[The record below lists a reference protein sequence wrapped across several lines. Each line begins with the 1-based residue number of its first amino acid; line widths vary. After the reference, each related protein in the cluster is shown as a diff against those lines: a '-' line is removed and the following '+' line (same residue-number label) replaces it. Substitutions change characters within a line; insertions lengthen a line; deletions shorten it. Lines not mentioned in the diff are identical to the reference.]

1 LTATP
6 MATETKT
13 ELPLKLQLLAS
24 SSPHVHGGQS
34 ITKIMWSV
42 VVALLP
48 ATVLAIVFFGAPA
61 VMVICV
67 TTVSAAAF
75 EALIQWLRKVPVTI
89 YDGSA
94 VVTGLLLAL
103 NMPPSSPWWMCIIG
117 SFIAIA
123 IAKHIY
129 GGLGY
134 NPFNPALVARVALLI
149 SFPTQMTT
157 WSPTLYM
164 PPADALTTATP
175 LGTLKELLRN
185 PEAIVPAAS
194 WEELWNMLIGNVG
207 GSIGEISVLALL
219 AGGLF
224 LLWRG
229 YIYWQVPVSYV
240 ATVFVL
246 TGTVFLYDPS
256 RAASPVFH
264 VVSGGLMI
272 GAFFMATDMV
282 TSPVTKRGMII
293 FGVGCGILTS
303 VIRLWGG
310 YPEGVSFAILIMNAT
325 VPLLDRYFRPK
336 VFGERRK
343 LYEVKP

>member
-1 LTATP
+1 

-13 ELPLKLQLLAS
+13 ELPPKLELLAS
-24 SSPHVHGGQS
+24 SSPHIHGGQS
-34 ITKIMWSV
+34 IPKIMWSV
-42 VVALLP
+42 VIALLP
-48 ATVLAIVFFGAPA
+48 ATVLGIVFFGAPA

-67 TTVSAAAF
+67 TTLSAVAF
-75 EALIQWLRKVPVTI
+75 EALFQWMRKMPITI
-89 YDGSA
+89 LDGSA

-103 NMPPSSPWWMCIIG
+103 NLPPSSPWWMCVVG
-117 SFIAIA
+117 SFIAIG

-164 PPADALTTATP
+164 PEPVDGVTTATP
-175 LGTLKELLRN
+175 LGYIKELLRN
-185 PEAIVPAAS
+185 PEAVVPAFN
-194 WEELWNMLIGNVG
+194 WDEFWNLIAGNVS
-207 GSIGEISVLALL
+207 GSIGEVSVLALL

-224 LLWRG
+224 LLWKK
-229 YIYWQVPVSYV
+229 YIYWQVPVSYI
-240 ATVFVL
+240 ATVFAF
-246 TGTVFLYDPS
+246 TGIVWIIDPS
-256 RAASPVFH
+256 RSAGPVFH

-282 TSPVTKRGMII
+282 TSPVTKRGMLI
-293 FGVGCGILTS
+293 FGAGCGILTC

-325 VPLLDRYFRPK
+325 VPLLDRYFRPR